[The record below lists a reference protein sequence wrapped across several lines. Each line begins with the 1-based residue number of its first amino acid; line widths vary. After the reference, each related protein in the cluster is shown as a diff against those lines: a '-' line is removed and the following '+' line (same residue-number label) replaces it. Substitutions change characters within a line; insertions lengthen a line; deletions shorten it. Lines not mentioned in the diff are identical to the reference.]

1 MKNVKLTFAT
11 ALSVLAMTFTG
22 TAFADGGDRQNNRK
36 QVTITKV
43 QTLKDLKRMV
53 KKNAD
58 KPAKVERTVVKNT
71 PNRKVIITKTVI
83 KKPAP
88 VRYVANKRFIQSA
101 KYNQRAKYSKYHKP
115 VRFVAPHR
123 SAVYKVRAGDTLFRI
138 SLKTGVNLERLVKL
152 NHLRGSL
159 NYLQIS
165 QVLRLS

>member
-1 MKNVKLTFAT
+1 MKNVKLTLAT
-11 ALSVLAMTFTG
+11 ALSVLAMTFTA

-36 QVTITKV
+36 QVTISKV
-43 QTLKDLKRMV
+43 QPSKDHKRMAI
-53 KKNAD
+53 KNAA

-88 VRYVANKRFIQSA
+88 VRYVANNRFKQ
-101 KYNQRAKYSKYHKP
+101 NAKYSQRANYNEYHKP
-115 VRFVAPHR
+115 ARFVAPHR

-159 NYLQIS
+159 SYLQIG